1 MYKGIKNK
9 NVAISCIENEIYEIL
24 IKEVEH

>member
-9 NVAISCIENEIYEIL
+9 NVAISCIKNKIYEIL